1 MSYTTGTTNYDLPQ
15 YVGTDTPSWTDTN
28 EGFASLDSAVGGA
41 VSTLSTVGD
50 RVTAL
55 ESTVNGEG
63 GVTATITEIQGDI
76 TTLEGTVSGHTT
88 SITNLGTEIDDVRSD
103 CEDMITANEE
113 ASATSTTAY
122 SVGDYFRYNDVL
134 YKCTV
139 NIGIGD
145 TIVPNTNCTATN
157 VMTVITSSV
166 VDASDVTYDN
176 TDSGLTATNVQDA
189 IDEVNNNLNG
199 VINPTA
205 DITIDHTNKTWAVC
219 LYNLLNQVDFNKVT
233 PKTKLVIGNNTFSL
247 VVKTATRLRFTQLDF
262 DSNGD
267 IRVLRANIEDNSNI
281 YSINDNGTYTD
292 ASSESADN
300 DLYLYY

>member
-41 VSTLSTVGD
+41 VSTLGTVGD

-55 ESTVNGEG
+55 ETTVNGEG

-88 SITNLGTEIDDVRSD
+88 SITNLGTEVDDVRSD

-113 ASATSTTAY
+113 TTATASTGY
-122 SVGDYFRYNDVL
+122 AVGDYFRYNDVL

-139 NIGIGD
+139 AISEGD

-157 VMTVITSSV
+157 VMTEITSGG

-176 TDSGLTATNVQDA
+176 TDSGLTATDVQDA
-189 IDEVNNNLNG
+189 IDEVNGNLDNKAG
-199 VINPTA
+199 NLLVEIVNTTLTGGSHFEQA
-205 DITIDHTNKTWAVC
+205 TIDVTKSGYRALCVVGFYQSFSNTAYVSG
-219 LYNLLNQVDFNKVT
+219 LY
-233 PKTKLVIGNNTFSL
+233 ISGNNA
-247 VVKTATRLRFTQLDF
+247 VANVYDATTIPANSIF
-262 DSNGD
+262 
-267 IRVLRANIEDNSNI
+267 RAYI
-281 YSINDNGTYTD
+281 
-292 ASSESADN
+292 
-300 DLYLYY
+300 LYEKV

>member
-1 MSYTTGTTNYDLPQ
+1 MSFTTGTTNYDLPQ

-157 VMTVITSSV
+157 VMTELESV
-166 VDASDVTYDN
+166 DSKDAEDIAYDN
-176 TDSGLTATNVQDA
+176 TDSGLTATDVQSA
-189 IDEVNNNLNG
+189 IDEVNSNLPKIVSTTVASGNA
-199 VINPTA
+199 T
-205 DITIDHTNKTWAVC
+205 ITIDNSIKYVDVEFVYSDSTRYDEISG
-219 LYNLLNQVDFNKVT
+219 LIELNAGAIVN
-233 PKTKLVIGNNTFSL
+233 GNVSIKSIN
-247 VVKTATRLRFTQLDF
+247 RQ
-262 DSNGD
+262 DSNNFSML
-267 IRVLRANIEDNSNI
+267 VNSATVSDTTL
-281 YSINDNGTYTD
+281 SIPVGTSALNGQTFNVIVY
-292 ASSESADN
+292 
-300 DLYLYY
+300 